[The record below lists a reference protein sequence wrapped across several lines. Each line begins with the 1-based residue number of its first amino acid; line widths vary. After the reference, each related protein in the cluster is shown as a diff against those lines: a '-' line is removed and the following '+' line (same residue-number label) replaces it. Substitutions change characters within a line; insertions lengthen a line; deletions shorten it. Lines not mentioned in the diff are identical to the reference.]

1 VILRWFEKNCKR
13 KTKMKQ
19 EEGAKSR
26 HGQGRKRKLASTA
39 GGRKKQYETGF
50 LERVSGAEYTVPT
63 SFFI

>member
-1 VILRWFEKNCKR
+1 
-13 KTKMKQ
+13 MKQ